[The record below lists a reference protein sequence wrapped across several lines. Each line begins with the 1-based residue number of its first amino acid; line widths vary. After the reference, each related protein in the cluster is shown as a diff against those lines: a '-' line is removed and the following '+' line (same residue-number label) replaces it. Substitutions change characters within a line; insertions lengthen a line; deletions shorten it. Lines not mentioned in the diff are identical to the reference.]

1 MKGLI
6 DHYIISLDKIEKE
19 LRKDSN
25 EKATLSIIES
35 NYTGVSDE
43 DLDNAI
49 TKILEGNNCV

>member
-19 LRKDSN
+19 LRKESN
-25 EKATLSIIES
+25 EKTTFSIIES

-49 TKILEGNNCV
+49 TKILEGNYCV